1 MYGGIEMSTLSRLA
15 EALRLIRVFHDLK
28 QYELS
33 DRLGIS
39 QSYLS
44 EIESGRKEPSIGLIK
59 KYSQEF
65 KIPLSSILF
74 FSERLYNRQKMD
86 QESEEM
92 RKVISQKIVNFLQ
105 FVEEKTD
112 QDG

>member
-1 MYGGIEMSTLSRLA
+1 MSTLSRLA

-33 DRLGIS
+33 DRLGVS

-74 FSERLYNRQKMD
+74 FSERLCDHKRID
-86 QESEEM
+86 QGSEEAQNI
-92 RKVISQKIVNFLQ
+92 ISQKVVGFLQ
-105 FVEEKTD
+105 FIEAKTD
-112 QDG
+112 PNV